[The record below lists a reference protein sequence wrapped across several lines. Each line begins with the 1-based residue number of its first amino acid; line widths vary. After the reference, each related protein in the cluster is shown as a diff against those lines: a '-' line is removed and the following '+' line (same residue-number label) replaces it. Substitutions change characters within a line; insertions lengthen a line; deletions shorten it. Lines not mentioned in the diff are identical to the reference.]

1 MKKRKLKFNKTMIS
15 LIGREIKS
23 VLFSTT
29 GFVVGILFT
38 IVVGILVFGIAKF
51 TQFGTNDLTQIFSY
65 MVFAMAIAIPALVM
79 GSISKERNNGTIEY
93 ILAKPISEIELLFSK
108 FVSYSFL
115 STLLILLTLPLTVIT
130 GIYAGLDVGQVVMQY
145 VGAIVLAVSIVSV
158 GIAISALF
166 KTEVASFLTTAVVV
180 AVFIIAGSSFF
191 NFLPAG
197 VSVLL
202 DRISLLSHYQS
213 ISRGVLD
220 FRDLFYF
227 VAFIFLFLSLAY
239 YLLIKDKYPRNHKY
253 LRNTKITTLLFVII
267 AFLVG
272 TLGQVIPGRI
282 DFTSDQRYTLSEST
296 VSVISKFQDQLTIDY
311 YASSNLPIEFQTELR
326 RVSDMLTDYT
336 KASNGKIIVNNRE
349 PDRDESVKT
358 EAEAAGI
365 EQIRFSVN
373 SDDSSQVVVGYFGIT
388 LSYQDQTDLINFN
401 NQVLN
406 DLEYQLT
413 KKIKKMTETDK
424 KVIGFVSNNV
434 LNTTSTNLTVLGSEL
449 ADLFEVQQLSLTKDT
464 PLVPSEIDLVVIT
477 GPSDQF
483 DPEVIESIK
492 NFYING
498 GSVML
503 LTDTVDTNQET
514 PVLNPAGLGDLFADF
529 GVSINNNI
537 VYDLENNNVVAIQ
550 SLFSPVVFNF
560 PQWIITQPLETP
572 TGINQDVSSV
582 SLLWAS
588 TINIADVEGQT
599 VYPLLATGF
608 NSNVQTEGN
617 FSTSFEQTWGQKD
630 NDNQQIVGVA
640 MENTSGGRAVVI
652 GDADFITDNILEAL
666 SQRQSQDK
674 EVISFTLNS
683 ISWLSRD
690 SLVGSIKAKTSSA
703 KLLNLSNSQQ
713 VTYVVVSSVVPT
725 VICGVLFLGFS
736 INRRRLTKKT
746 YSVGDKN

>member
-1 MKKRKLKFNKTMIS
+1 
-15 LIGREIKS
+15 
-23 VLFSTT
+23 
-29 GFVVGILFT
+29 
-38 IVVGILVFGIAKF
+38 
-51 TQFGTNDLTQIFSY
+51 
-65 MVFAMAIAIPALVM
+65 
-79 GSISKERNNGTIEY
+79 
-93 ILAKPISEIELLFSK
+93 
-108 FVSYSFL
+108 
-115 STLLILLTLPLTVIT
+115 
-130 GIYAGLDVGQVVMQY
+130 
-145 VGAIVLAVSIVSV
+145 
-158 GIAISALF
+158 
-166 KTEVASFLTTAVVV
+166 
-180 AVFIIAGSSFF
+180 
-191 NFLPAG
+191 
-197 VSVLL
+197 
-202 DRISLLSHYQS
+202 
-213 ISRGVLD
+213 
-220 FRDLFYF
+220 
-227 VAFIFLFLSLAY
+227 
-239 YLLIKDKYPRNHKY
+239 
-253 LRNTKITTLLFVII
+253 
-267 AFLVG
+267 
-272 TLGQVIPGRI
+272 
-282 DFTSDQRYTLSEST
+282 
-296 VSVISKFQDQLTIDY
+296 
-311 YASSNLPIEFQTELR
+311 
-326 RVSDMLTDYT
+326 
-336 KASNGKIIVNNRE
+336 
-349 PDRDESVKT
+349 
-358 EAEAAGI
+358 
-365 EQIRFSVN
+365 
-373 SDDSSQVVVGYFGIT
+373 
-388 LSYQDQTDLINFN
+388 
-401 NQVLN
+401 
-406 DLEYQLT
+406 
-413 KKIKKMTETDK
+413 
-424 KVIGFVSNNV
+424 
-434 LNTTSTNLTVLGSEL
+434 
-449 ADLFEVQQLSLTKDT
+449 
-464 PLVPSEIDLVVIT
+464 
-477 GPSDQF
+477 
-483 DPEVIESIK
+483 
-492 NFYING
+492 
-498 GSVML
+498 ML

>member
-1 MKKRKLKFNKTMIS
+1 MKKRKLKFNKTIIS

-29 GFVVGILFT
+29 GLVVGILFT
-38 IVVGILVFGIAKF
+38 LVVGILVFGIAKF
-51 TQFGTNDLTQIFSY
+51 TQFGTNDLTQVFSY

-79 GSISKERNNGTIEY
+79 GSISKEKNNGTIEY
-93 ILAKPISEIELLFSK
+93 LLSKPISELELLFSK
-108 FVSYSFL
+108 FISYSFL
-115 STLLILLTLPLTVIT
+115 STLLILLTLPLTIIT
-130 GIYAGLDVGQVVMQY
+130 GIYAGLDAGQVIMQY
-145 VGAIVLAVSIVSV
+145 VGAIILAVSIVSV

-166 KTEVASFLTTAVVV
+166 KTEVASFLTTAVVI
-180 AVFIIAGSSFF
+180 ALFIIAGSSFF
-191 NFLPAG
+191 NFLPSG
-197 VSVLL
+197 ISTVL
-202 DRISLLSHYQS
+202 DRVSLLSHYQS

-220 FRDLFYF
+220 FRDIFYF

-239 YLLIKDKYPRNHKY
+239 YLLIKDKYPNKHKY
-253 LRNTKITTLLFVII
+253 LRNTKIVTALFVVI

-296 VSVISKFQDQLTIDY
+296 VSVINKFQDTLVIDY

-326 RVSDMLTDYT
+326 RVSDMLTDYS
-336 KASNGKIIVNNRE
+336 KASNGKIVVNNRE
-349 PDRDESVKT
+349 PDKDETVKS
-358 EAEAAGI
+358 EAETAGI

-388 LSYQDQTDLINFN
+388 LKYQEQKDLINFN
-401 NQVLN
+401 NQVLG

-434 LNTTSTNLTVLGSEL
+434 LHTTGTDLTVLGGEL
-449 ADLFEVQQLSLTKDT
+449 ADLFEVRQLSLTNET
-464 PLVPSEIDLVVIT
+464 PLMPSEIDLLVLA

-483 DPEVIESIK
+483 EEEVVESIK
-492 NFYING
+492 AFYSNG
-498 GSVML
+498 GSVLL

-514 PVLNPAGLGDLFADF
+514 PIINESSLGNLFEEF
-529 GVSINNNI
+529 GVTINNDI

-572 TGINQDVSSV
+572 TGVSKDVSSV

-588 TINIADVEGQT
+588 SIDISNVESNTI
-599 VYPLLATGF
+599 YPLLSTGP

-617 FSTSFEQTWGQKD
+617 FSTSFEQTWEQKD
-630 NDNQQIVGVA
+630 SDSSLTVGVA
-640 MENTSGGRAVVI
+640 MENTSGGRAIVI

-666 SQRQSQDK
+666 AQRQSQDK
-674 EVISFTLNS
+674 EVISFALNS

-703 KLLNLSNSQQ
+703 KLLNLTNSQQ
-713 VTYVVVSSVVPT
+713 ITYVAVSSVLPI

-736 INRRRLTKKT
+736 VNRRRLTRKT
-746 YSVGDKN
+746 YTVSE

>member
-1 MKKRKLKFNKTMIS
+1 MKKRKLKFNKTIIS
-15 LIGREIKS
+15 LISREIKS

-51 TQFGTNDLTQIFSY
+51 TQFGTNDLTQVFSY

-79 GSISKERNNGTIEY
+79 GAISKEKNNGTIEY
-93 ILAKPISEIELLFSK
+93 LLAKPISEFELLFSK

-130 GIYAGLDVGQVVMQY
+130 GIYAGVDVGQVIMQY
-145 VGAIVLAVSIVSV
+145 VGAIVLAVSIVSI

-180 AVFIIAGSSFF
+180 ALFIIAGSNFF

-197 VSVLL
+197 VSVIL

-220 FRDLFYF
+220 FRDIFYF

-239 YLLIKDKYPRNHKY
+239 FLLIKDKYPKQHKY
-253 LRNTKITTLLFVII
+253 LRNTKIATSLFVVI

-296 VSVISKFQDQLTIDY
+296 VSVINNFQDQLTIDY

-326 RVSDMLTDYT
+326 RVSDMLTDYS
-336 KASNGKIIVNNRE
+336 KASSGKILINNRE
-349 PDRDESVKT
+349 PDKDESVKS
-358 EAEAAGI
+358 EAEASGI
-365 EQIRFSVN
+365 QQIRFSVN
-373 SDDSSQVVVGYFGIT
+373 SDDSSQVVVGYFGIFLT
-388 LSYQDQTDLINFN
+388 YQDQKDVINFN
-401 NQVLN
+401 NQVLT
-406 DLEYQLT
+406 DLEFQLT

-434 LNTTSTNLTVLGSEL
+434 LNTTGTNLTILNNEL
-449 ADLFEVQQLSLTKDT
+449 TELFDVRQLNLTKDT
-464 PLVPSEIDLVVIT
+464 PLVPSEVDLVVLT

-483 DPEVIESIK
+483 DPEVIESFK
-492 NFYING
+492 DFYTNG
-498 GSVML
+498 GSIML

-514 PVLNPAGLGDLFADF
+514 PIINAAGLGDLFAEF
-529 GVSINNNI
+529 GVNINNNI

-572 TGINQDVSSV
+572 TGINQDVSSL

-588 TINIADVEGQT
+588 TISISEVEGQT
-599 VYPLLATGF
+599 IYPLLATGF
-608 NSNVQTEGN
+608 NSNVQTEGS
-617 FSTSFEQTWGQKD
+617 FSTSFEQTWAPKD

-640 MENTSGGRAVVI
+640 MENSSGGRAVVV
-652 GDADFITDNILEAL
+652 GDTDFITDNILEAL
-666 SQRQSQDK
+666 AQRQSQDK
-674 EVISFTLNS
+674 EVISFALNS
-683 ISWLSRD
+683 ISWLTRD
-690 SLVGSIKAKTSSA
+690 SLIGSIKAKTSSA
-703 KLLNLSNSQQ
+703 KLLNLTSSQQ
-713 VTYVVVSSVVPT
+713 ITYIAVSSVLPI
-725 VICGVLFLGFS
+725 VICGVLFLGFN
-736 INRRRLTKKT
+736 INRRRLTKRT
-746 YSVGDKN
+746 YSVK